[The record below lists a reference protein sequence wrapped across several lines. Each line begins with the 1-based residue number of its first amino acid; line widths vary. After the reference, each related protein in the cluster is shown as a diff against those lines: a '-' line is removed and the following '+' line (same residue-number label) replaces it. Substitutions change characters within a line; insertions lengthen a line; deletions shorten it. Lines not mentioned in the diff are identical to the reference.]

1 VLLAVLCRR
10 QAAGP
15 RGPDSD
21 RVDTVAGQ
29 IVAVMFTKKAEG
41 DAFAAFEG
49 TAKTIEDVEFG
60 VAPVLKGRKE
70 GDIVMYKEAEPKESV
85 FAGATTKE
93 ELKKCAACP
102 PRALRASACTVTMHR
117 SGARTVL
124 PAERCSPPDAE
135 SPWPPAPPRG
145 ARVPSLSCELRA
157 GGWRSTAWGT

>member
-1 VLLAVLCRR
+1 MLLAVLCRW

-15 RGPDSD
+15 RGLGSD
-21 RVDTVAGQ
+21 RADTAAGQ

-85 FAGATTKE
+85 FAGAITKE

-102 PRALRASACTVTMHR
+102 PRALRA
-117 SGARTVL
+117 
-124 PAERCSPPDAE
+124 
-135 SPWPPAPPRG
+135 
-145 ARVPSLSCELRA
+145 
-157 GGWRSTAWGT
+157 